1 MWRSM
6 DPGILT
12 SRDIQTPRL
21 PDLWI
26 GCDTSGL
33 HISRVSAS
41 GLSLSLCFSLH
52 CVPTVIVAL
61 HRLLL
66 RTPFSM
72 SVYDDG
78 SGHSSELLNGMEL
91 LEVMTLGPRIR
102 GVQDPGWV
110 QDLDGPKISPGIRS
124 QTLRHDVTLL
134 VSCLFITLST
144 ATHAAYRARLR
155 PYRPTHP
162 VLLSAVS

>member
-12 SRDIQTPRL
+12 SQDIQTPRL

-41 GLSLSLCFSLH
+41 GRSLFFVFSLH
-52 CVPTVIVAL
+52 CVPTVIAAL

-66 RTPFSM
+66 RTPFSI

-78 SGHSSELLNGMEL
+78 SGHSSELLDGMEL

-124 QTLRHDVTLL
+124 QTLRHTVTLL

-144 ATHAAYRARLR
+144 ATHAASRARLR